1 MNQMKYCWVLILALT
16 AVYMP
21 VQGSMVQQGV
31 SEPDTLDQTSG
42 LSYQVSASILTST
55 ARNTPFWLRTNQFGT
70 VPSESPALL
79 LGGKLSRDF
88 TAKKWGWGFG
98 VAPIVQVAEQ
108 SRVILPEA
116 FVRAKFWKIELW
128 GGRRRQI
135 IGLVGDST
143 LTSGSYVESGNALP
157 FPRVQ
162 IGLSDYV
169 SVFNGAFS
177 FKGFFAHGWFDANP
191 VVKNHF
197 LHQKTLYA
205 RLGKP
210 NWPFRLYGGFNH
222 NVQWGGKIVT
232 PNKYTVRDRLPSDWI
247 DYWYV
252 ISGKRI
258 PTFGFVDPDKYDAID
273 RGNRIGN
280 HLGSLD
286 LGIDISTRKGKFML
300 YRQNVYDDGSL
311 FYLANIVDGLNGIS
325 WTGNASAHDGFYTNK
340 VMLEYLS
347 TVSQGGSVFSLEGGP
362 RGQDN
367 YFNHAQY
374 WGWIYGGRTVGTP
387 FITPSASTREALQ
400 SPDDILNYSNNT
412 RVRMWHLGL
421 AGGYKSLTYLL
432 KLSYS
437 DNLGVYARPFP
448 QPTNQFSSFLEIAYP
463 MRLRSVE
470 GLRGNLRIGS
480 DWGQLYDNSVGVQ
493 VSLIKSGFVIGK

>member
-1 MNQMKYCWVLILALT
+1 MKYCWLLLLALFAARLPAWGGT
-16 AVYMP
+16 I
-21 VQGSMVQQGV
+21 QRGT
-31 SEPDTLDQTSG
+31 SEADTTDQKIGLNYQISTS
-42 LSYQVSASILTST
+42 LLAST
-55 ARNTPFWLRTNQFGT
+55 ARNTPFWLRTNQFGR
-70 VPSESPALL
+70 VPSESPALIV
-79 LGGKLSRDF
+79 GGKLSRDF
-88 TAKKWGWGFG
+88 IGKKWDWGFG
-98 VAPIVQVAEQ
+98 VAPIVQIAEQ

-116 FVRAKFWKIELW
+116 FVKAKFWKIELW

-135 IGLVGDST
+135 VGLVGDST

-157 FPRVQ
+157 IPRVQ
-162 IGLSDYV
+162 IGFSDYV
-169 SVFNGAFS
+169 SVFNGLFS
-177 FKGFFAHGWFDANP
+177 FKGFFAHGWFDDNP

-197 LHQKTLYA
+197 LHQKTFYA
-205 RLGKP
+205 RLGKST
-210 NWPFRLYGGFNH
+210 WPIRLYGGFNH

-232 PNKYTVRDRLPSDWI
+232 PNKYTVRDHLPSDWI

-286 LGIDISTRKGKFML
+286 LGLDISTRSGKIML

-311 FYLANIVDGLNGIS
+311 FQLANIVDGLNGIS
-325 WTGNASAHDGFYTNK
+325 WTGNASAHDGFYTNR
-340 VMLEYLS
+340 VTLEYLN
-347 TVSQGGSVFSLEGGP
+347 TVSQGGSEFTLDGGP

-374 WGWIYGGRTVGTP
+374 WGWVYGGRTIGTP
-387 FITPSASTREALQ
+387 FITPSVSTREALQ
-400 SPDDILNYSNNT
+400 SPDNVLNYSNNT
-412 RVRMWHLGL
+412 RVRMLHLGL

-437 DNLGVYARPFP
+437 ENLGVYSRPFP
-448 QPTNQFSSFLEIAYP
+448 KNTNQFSSFLELACP
-463 MRLRSVE
+463 LRLGSAK
-470 GLRGNLRIGS
+470 GLRGSFRIGS
-480 DWGQLYDNSVGVQ
+480 DWGQLYDNSTGVYI
-493 VSLIKSGFVIGK
+493 SLIKSGFVSGK